1 MHFGLDAQGLGAVE
15 RPECLTASIIHESG
29 TTSGIPFVV
38 NGAKETAKPEA
49 TCRLDNPRLK
59 QNE

>member
-1 MHFGLDAQGLGAVE
+1 
-15 RPECLTASIIHESG
+15 
-29 TTSGIPFVV
+29 V